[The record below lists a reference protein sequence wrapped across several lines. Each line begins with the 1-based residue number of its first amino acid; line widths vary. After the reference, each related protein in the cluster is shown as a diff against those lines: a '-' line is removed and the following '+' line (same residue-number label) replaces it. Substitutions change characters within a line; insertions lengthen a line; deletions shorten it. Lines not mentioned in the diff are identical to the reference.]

1 MKFRAIFSSKRLRQG
16 ISTVYPAMTFLQRPS
31 SSSMMIKSQSEENL
45 SKLSDCMDN
54 MDDDVSKM
62 FMECHQTDF
71 RQDPELLRL
80 LSDYFTTSKSVTELC
95 ESLRKCLERAERD
108 ECFLIDETLRDFH
121 EEKNGYGDLLEASFR
136 KTFQDL
142 SKFSNH
148 GDDVFSGEFLK
159 KLEICH
165 RDLGTMIVKLEST
178 MKDIDKKLR
187 RLRGGRA
194 VVAAAMIAL
203 VAVGKIVAG
212 IFVPVPVE
220 AVTNFAASRW
230 RESSETLKREKTAVT
245 SMERETMVA
254 LKEVEKMSRL
264 VSRLEAVER
273 SIRLTVDIAVNK
285 RSSVAFAM
293 GGMEEELKKL
303 KSTLVDLDRET
314 GRCDGFVQFGR
325 TLTRDRIFE
334 FLSCDIQTYD
344 KILIA
349 FCKVVSSS

>member
-1 MKFRAIFSSKRLRQG
+1 MKFRAIFSSKCLRQG
-16 ISTVYPAMTFLQRPS
+16 ISTVYPAMTFLPRPS
-31 SSSMMIKSQSEENL
+31 SSTMMIKSQSEENL
-45 SKLSDCMDN
+45 SKLSDCMEN

-71 RQDPELLRL
+71 CHDPELLRL

-121 EEKNGYGDLLEASFR
+121 EEKNGYGGLEASFR
-136 KTFQDL
+136 KTFRDL
-142 SKFSNH
+142 TKFRDD
-148 GDDVFSGEFLK
+148 GDLISGEHNGFALIFLR

-178 MKDIDKKLR
+178 LKDIDKKLR

-264 VSRLEAVER
+264 VSMLEAAVER

-285 RSSVAFAM
+285 RSSGAFAM
-293 GGMEEELKKL
+293 EGMEEELKKF

-334 FLSCDIQTYD
+334 FLSCGE
-344 KILIA
+344 KR
-349 FCKVVSSS
+349 S

>member
-1 MKFRAIFSSKRLRQG
+1 MKFFAPFWSKRLRQR
-16 ISTVYPAMTFLQRPS
+16 ISKVYPAMTFLSRSS

-45 SKLSDCMDN
+45 IKLSECMDN

-95 ESLRKCLERAERD
+95 ESLRKCLERAEHD
-108 ECFLIDETLRDFH
+108 ECFLIDETLRDV
-121 EEKNGYGDLLEASFR
+121 NSD
-136 KTFQDL
+136 
-142 SKFSNH
+142 
-148 GDDVFSGEFLK
+148 EFLK

-165 RDLGTMIVKLEST
+165 RELGKMIVKLEST
-178 MKDIDKKLR
+178 MKGIDKKLR

-194 VVAAAMIAL
+194 VVAGAMIAL
-203 VAVGKIVAG
+203 MTVGKILAG

-220 AVTNFAASRW
+220 AVTSFAASRW

-245 SMERETMVA
+245 SMERATMVA

-273 SIRLTVDIAVNK
+273 SIRLTADIAVNK
-285 RSSVAFAM
+285 RSSVAFAI
-293 GGMEEELKKL
+293 GGMEEERKKL

-325 TLTRDRIFE
+325 TLARDKIFE
-334 FLSCDIQTYD
+334 FLSCGE
-344 KILIA
+344 KR
-349 FCKVVSSS
+349 

>member
-1 MKFRAIFSSKRLRQG
+1 M
-16 ISTVYPAMTFLQRPS
+16 
-31 SSSMMIKSQSEENL
+31 
-45 SKLSDCMDN
+45 
-54 MDDDVSKM
+54 
-62 FMECHQTDF
+62 
-71 RQDPELLRL
+71 
-80 LSDYFTTSKSVTELC
+80 
-95 ESLRKCLERAERD
+95 CL
-108 ECFLIDETLRDFH
+108 
-121 EEKNGYGDLLEASFR
+121 
-136 KTFQDL
+136 QDL
-142 SKFSNH
+142 MA
-148 GDDVFSGEFLK
+148 GIDCAPGPAEL

-245 SMERETMVA
+245 SMERKTMVA
-254 LKEVEKMSRL
+254 LK
-264 VSRLEAVER
+264 EAVER

-285 RSSVAFAM
+285 RSSEAFAM
-293 GGMEEELKKL
+293 EGMEEELKKL

-334 FLSCDIQTYD
+334 FLSCGE
-344 KILIA
+344 KR
-349 FCKVVSSS
+349 S

>member
-1 MKFRAIFSSKRLRQG
+1 
-16 ISTVYPAMTFLQRPS
+16 
-31 SSSMMIKSQSEENL
+31 
-45 SKLSDCMDN
+45 
-54 MDDDVSKM
+54 
-62 FMECHQTDF
+62 
-71 RQDPELLRL
+71 
-80 LSDYFTTSKSVTELC
+80 
-95 ESLRKCLERAERD
+95 
-108 ECFLIDETLRDFH
+108 
-121 EEKNGYGDLLEASFR
+121 
-136 KTFQDL
+136 
-142 SKFSNH
+142 
-148 GDDVFSGEFLK
+148 
-159 KLEICH
+159 
-165 RDLGTMIVKLEST
+165 

-194 VVAAAMIAL
+194 VVAAAMITL

-264 VSRLEAVER
+264 VSMLEAVER

-293 GGMEEELKKL
+293 GGMEEELEKL

-334 FLSCDIQTYD
+334 FLSCGE
-344 KILIA
+344 KR
-349 FCKVVSSS
+349 S

>member
-1 MKFRAIFSSKRLRQG
+1 MIFVCSNKMKFRAIFSSKCLRQG
-16 ISTVYPAMTFLQRPS
+16 ISTVYPAMTFLPRPS
-31 SSSMMIKSQSEENL
+31 SSTMMIKSQSEENL
-45 SKLSDCMDN
+45 SKLSDCMEN

-71 RQDPELLRL
+71 RHDPELLRL

-121 EEKNGYGDLLEASFR
+121 EEKNGYGGLEASFR
-136 KTFQDL
+136 KTFRDL
-142 SKFSNH
+142 TKFRDD
-148 GDDVFSGEFLK
+148 GDLISGEFLR

-194 VVAAAMIAL
+194 VVAAAMITL

-264 VSRLEAVER
+264 VSMLEAVER

-293 GGMEEELKKL
+293 GGMEEELEKL

-334 FLSCDIQTYD
+334 FLSCGE
-344 KILIA
+344 KR
-349 FCKVVSSS
+349 S